1 MLHER
6 RLTVGVSQDLG
17 RVYASKLQLLD
28 WLLRT
33 PPLALD
39 DNAPLLQHFGVQFG
53 EWLWVR
59 IRRPATRTSFGNAV
73 MALAAKAQETPA
85 PAALVADAITSDSAF
100 DARWDVAGNEL
111 QFPRLHPGW
120 LDAIKDVSIP
130 FYDWLAGD
138 GFEAAPF
145 GLANGTLCRM
155 TVMRTFRAQSH
166 GVCGYC
172 DGPLGEVG
180 TQFEANDCDHFFPK
194 ARWPHLAIH
203 PANLFSACK
212 GCNSTWKGAG
222 APMGEA
228 DAAGI
233 LGSYHPMLRPGAT
246 AVLVHAAASPANA
259 RHISISITDPVVP
272 RRAETLVETLDL
284 ASRWTNSVNEKLDQ
298 GVSILVAKA
307 ARDRGRG
314 WQADEASVLQVIED
328 EIAWASAQIG
338 REERSIRHVAAL
350 QYLKHDLLHEVVAAL
365 AP

>member
-17 RVYASKLQLLD
+17 RVYAAKLQLLD

-39 DNAPLLQHFGVQFG
+39 DNTLLLQHFGEPFG
-53 EWLWVR
+53 DWLWAR

-73 MALAAKAQETPA
+73 MALAAKAQATPA
-85 PAALVADAITSDSAF
+85 PAALVADAIASDSAF

-111 QFPRLHPGW
+111 QFPRLHPAW
-120 LDAIKDVSIP
+120 LDAIKDVAIP

-145 GLANGTLCRM
+145 GLANATLCRATLM
-155 TVMRTFRAQSH
+155 KTFRAQSH

-180 TQFEANDCDHFFPK
+180 SQLEANDCDHFFPK

-212 GCNSTWKGAG
+212 GCNSTWKGA
-222 APMGEA
+222 ATPIGEA
-228 DAAGI
+228 DAAG
-233 LGSYHPMLRPGAT
+233 LNGSYHPMLRPGRAAIFVTAT
-246 AVLVHAAASPANA
+246 VSPASA
-259 RHISISITDPVVP
+259 RQLNVSITDPAVP
-272 RRAETLVETLDL
+272 RRAETLVATLDL
-284 ASRWTNSVNEKLDQ
+284 ESRWTNSVNEKIDQ
-298 GVSILVAKA
+298 GVSILVAKT

-314 WQADEASVLQVIED
+314 WVADEAAVLQVIED
-328 EIAWASAQIG
+328 DIAWSTAQIG
-338 REERSIRHVAAL
+338 REDRSIRHVAVL
-350 QYLKHDLLHEVVAAL
+350 QCLKSNLLPTVVAEL
-365 AP
+365 QP